1 MTTII
6 STLLECVEQ
15 LTPAEI
21 ADPHNTVRM
30 YVLFVL
36 TELVRHHT
44 LIEKLSD
51 SRLRDFRQILE
62 ELDDP
67 TPSLK
72 KCSGLALRLADSIES
87 NNSGEHDAD
96 GSAIRRLRELED
108 AVAKRQRSVR

>member
-6 STLLECVEQ
+6 PTLLECVEQ
-15 LTPAEI
+15 LTPAEV

-62 ELDDP
+62 ELDHP

-72 KCSGLALRLADSIES
+72 KCSGLALRLADTIES
-87 NNSGEHDAD
+87 NSGEHDAD
-96 GSAIRRLRELED
+96 GSAIRRLRELEN
-108 AVAKRQRSVR
+108 AVAKRQRDAR